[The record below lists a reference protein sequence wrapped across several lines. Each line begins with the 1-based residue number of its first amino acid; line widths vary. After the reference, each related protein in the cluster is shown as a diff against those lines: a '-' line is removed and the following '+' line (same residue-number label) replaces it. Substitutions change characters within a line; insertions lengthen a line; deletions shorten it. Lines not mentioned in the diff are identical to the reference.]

1 MNFFQLL
8 FLGYKNYIKGIIFL
22 FKHKLQWFF
31 IFPIILF
38 AGIYWLGTFFKDL
51 ELEVNLDLEQTSNQ
65 IETINELIWTIL
77 KMMFFDAMYIV
88 FTQFT
93 LYIVVVLLSPV
104 LAMLSE
110 KIEEKIT
117 GNTYDYS
124 FKMLVND
131 IKGGAIIA
139 FRNLIWFYLFVGLF
153 LGVVSVFNL
162 STKSFIVFAIPFI
175 VGFYYYGFSFIDYVN
190 ERRRLN
196 IQQSIFFV
204 SKHKGLAISIGSVY
218 SIFFLMYFYV
228 YKNFNELAGSGMQ
241 IGWSVTLI
249 VLLIIAALTPILAIT
264 SATLSMNELLKK
276 EKSLKINKNNP
287 QF

>member
-8 FLGYKNYIKGIIFL
+8 FLGYKNYIKGTIFL

-38 AGIYWLGTFFKDL
+38 ACIYWLGTFFKSL
-51 ELEVNLDLEQTSNQ
+51 ESEVSLDLERTSNQ
-65 IETINELIWTIL
+65 ILTINELIWTTL

-93 LYIVVVLLSPV
+93 LYIVVVLLSPI

-117 GNTYDYS
+117 GKKYDYS

-131 IKGGAIIA
+131 IKRGAIIA

-153 LGVVSVFNL
+153 LGVVSFFSL
-162 STKSFIVFAIPFI
+162 SAKSFIVFAIPFV

-196 IQQSIFFV
+196 IQQSIYFV

-218 SIFFLMYFYV
+218 SVFFLMYFYV
-228 YKNFNELAGSGMQ
+228 YKNFNEIAGSGTQ
-241 IGWSVTLI
+241 IGWSVVL
-249 VLLIIAALTPILAIT
+249 VFLLIIAALTPVLAIT

-276 EKSLKINKNNP
+276 ENSLKINKNNP
-287 QF
+287 QL

>member
-65 IETINELIWTIL
+65 IETINELIWTTL
-77 KMMFFDAMYIV
+77 KMMFFDAMYII

-117 GNTYDYS
+117 GKTYDYS
-124 FKMLVND
+124 FKMLVSD
-131 IKGGAIIA
+131 IKRGVIIA

-153 LGVVSVFNL
+153 LGVVSFFNL

-241 IGWSVTLI
+241 FGWSVTLI
-249 VLLIIAALTPILAIT
+249 VLLIIAALTPVLAIT
-264 SATLSMNELLKK
+264 SATLSMNELIKK

-287 QF
+287 

>member
-8 FLGYKNYIKGIIFL
+8 FLGYKNYIKGTAFL

-31 IFPIILF
+31 IFPIVLYVC
-38 AGIYWLGTFFKDL
+38 IYWLGTYFKSLGLETIKDL
-51 ELEVNLDLEQTSNQ
+51 SEVSSRIDSV
-65 IETINELIWTIL
+65 NELIWTIL
-77 KMMFFDAMYIV
+77 EVMSFDALHII

-110 KIEEKIT
+110 KIEEIIT
-117 GNTYDYS
+117 GKSYDYT

-131 IKGGAIIA
+131 IKRGAIIA
-139 FRNLIWFYLFVGLF
+139 FRNLIWFYVFVGIF
-153 LGVVSVFNL
+153 LGLL
-162 STKSFIVFAIPFI
+162 SLLDLPIKSFIIFAIPFI
-175 VGFYYYGFSFIDYVN
+175 VGFYYYGFTFIDYVN

-204 SKHKGLAISIGSVY
+204 SKHKGLAISIGSIY
-218 SIFFLMYFYV
+218 SIFFLLYFYV
-228 YKNFNELAGSGMQ
+228 DKNIDSISASYGMYF
-241 IGWSVTLI
+241 GWYILSKS
-249 VLLIIAALTPILAIT
+249 LLVIAALTPVLAIT

-276 EKSLKINKNNP
+276 EKQLKNK
-287 QF
+287 

>member
-1 MNFFQLL
+1 
-8 FLGYKNYIKGIIFL
+8 
-22 FKHKLQWFF
+22 
-31 IFPIILF
+31 
-38 AGIYWLGTFFKDL
+38 
-51 ELEVNLDLEQTSNQ
+51 
-65 IETINELIWTIL
+65 
-77 KMMFFDAMYIV
+77 
-88 FTQFT
+88 
-93 LYIVVVLLSPV
+93 
-104 LAMLSE
+104 
-110 KIEEKIT
+110 
-117 GNTYDYS
+117 
-124 FKMLVND
+124 MLVSD
-131 IKGGAIIA
+131 IKRGAIIA

-153 LGVVSVFNL
+153 LGVVSFFNL

-241 IGWSVTLI
+241 FGWSVTLI
-249 VLLIIAALTPILAIT
+249 VLLIIAALTPVLAIT
-264 SATLSMNELLKK
+264 SATLSMNELIKK

-287 QF
+287 

>member
-65 IETINELIWTIL
+65 IETINELIWTTL
-77 KMMFFDAMYIV
+77 KMMFFDAMYII

-117 GNTYDYS
+117 GKTYDYS
-124 FKMLVND
+124 FKMLVSD
-131 IKGGAIIA
+131 IKRGAIIA

-153 LGVVSVFNL
+153 LGVVSFFNL

-241 IGWSVTLI
+241 FGWSVTLI
-249 VLLIIAALTPILAIT
+249 VLLIIAALTPVLAIT
-264 SATLSMNELLKK
+264 SATLSMNELIKK

-287 QF
+287 

>member
-8 FLGYKNYIKGIIFL
+8 FLGYKNYVKGAIFL

-38 AGIYWLGTFFKDL
+38 GCIYWLGTYFKSL
-51 ELEVNLDLEQTSNQ
+51 ELEVNLSLVERSSQ
-65 IETINELIWTIL
+65 IETINELIWTSL
-77 KMMFFDAMYIV
+77 EMMFFDAMYIIL
-88 FTQFT
+88 TQFT
-93 LYIVVVLLSPV
+93 LYIVVVLLSPI

-110 KIEEKIT
+110 KIEEIVSGK
-117 GNTYDYS
+117 TYDYS

-131 IKGGAIIA
+131 IKRGIIIA

-153 LGVVSVFNL
+153 MGIVSFFNL
-162 STKSFIVFAIPFI
+162 PAKSFIVFAIPFV

-190 ERRRLN
+190 ERRRMN
-196 IQQSIFFV
+196 IQQSIYFV
-204 SKHKGLAISIGSVY
+204 SKHKGLAISIGSIY

-228 YKNFNELAGSGMQ
+228 YKNFNEIAGSGMQ
-241 IGWSVTLI
+241 IGWSVILVI
-249 VLLIIAALTPILAIT
+249 LLTIAALTPILAIT

-287 QF
+287 